1 MDDLCQLCIA
11 PKEKDGPS
19 FMRGVELKKGLA
31 IDIIERWRMVAKL
44 AYFEA
49 SPTGLFNTSQYR

>member
-1 MDDLCQLCIA
+1 
-11 PKEKDGPS
+11 
-19 FMRGVELKKGLA
+19 MRGVELKKGLA
-31 IDIIERWRMVAKL
+31 IDIIERWGMVAKL